1 MKNALLLVLSGA
13 MMGIAVAS
21 FVVPPLISW
30 YTSPGGLPKGAEI
43 QAVVQIP
50 EVVKYVSSRLLIGQS
65 IGAAIGAALGAAVY
79 FMTRKSTP
87 PLSTPVA
94 PASAPLTNNKL

>member
-13 MMGIAVAS
+13 LIGIAVAS

-50 EVVKYVSSRLLIGQS
+50 EVVRYVSSRLLIGQS

-79 FMTRKSTP
+79 FMTRKAPST
-87 PLSTPVA
+87 V
-94 PASAPLTNNKL
+94 SATSSAA

>member
-13 MMGIAVAS
+13 LIGIAVAS

-50 EVVKYVSSRLLIGQS
+50 EVVRYVSSRLLIGQS
-65 IGAAIGAALGAAVY
+65 IGATIGAALGAAVY
-79 FMTRKSTP
+79 FMTRKTP
-87 PLSTPVA
+87 APAPTPVL
-94 PASAPLTNNKL
+94 PTSQM

>member
-1 MKNALLLVLSGA
+1 MKNALLLILSGA
-13 MMGIAVAS
+13 LIGITVAS

-50 EVVKYVSSRLLIGQS
+50 EVVRYVSSRLLIGQAV
-65 IGAAIGAALGAAVY
+65 GGCIGAALGAAVY
-79 FMTRKSTP
+79 IMRRKS
-87 PLSTPVA
+87 
-94 PASAPLTNNKL
+94 PAAPLPAKP

>member
-1 MKNALLLVLSGA
+1 MKNALLLILGGA
-13 MMGIAVAS
+13 LIGIAVAS

-50 EVVKYVSSRLLIGQS
+50 EVVRYVASRLLIGQA
-65 IGAAIGAALGAAVY
+65 IGGGIGAALGAVVF
-79 FMTRKSTP
+79 FMTRKNLP
-87 PLSTPVA
+87 
-94 PASAPLTNNKL
+94 PASTSPV

>member
-1 MKNALLLVLSGA
+1 MKNALLLILSGA
-13 MMGIAVAS
+13 LIGIAVAS

-50 EVVKYVSSRLLIGQS
+50 EVVRYVASKLLLGQAIGGS
-65 IGAAIGAALGAAVY
+65 IGAALGGVVF
-79 FMTRKSTP
+79 FMTRKS
-87 PLSTPVA
+87 
-94 PASAPLTNNKL
+94 PAAPLPANP

>member
-1 MKNALLLVLSGA
+1 MKNALLLIMGGA
-13 MMGIAVAS
+13 LIGIASAS

-50 EVVKYVSSRLLIGQS
+50 EVVRYVSSRLLIGQA
-65 IGAAIGAALGAAVY
+65 IGGSIGAALGAAVY
-79 FMTRKSTP
+79 VMKRKA
-87 PLSTPVA
+87 PVA
-94 PASAPLTNNKL
+94 PSPIKA

>member
-1 MKNALLLVLSGA
+1 MKNALLLILSGA
-13 MMGIAVAS
+13 LIGIAVAS

-50 EVVKYVSSRLLIGQS
+50 EVVRYVSSRLLIGQA
-65 IGAAIGAALGAAVY
+65 IGGGLGAALGAAAY
-79 FMTRKSTP
+79 FMTRKSP
-87 PLSTPVA
+87 ATPV
-94 PASAPLTNNKL
+94 PAGV

>member
-1 MKNALLLVLSGA
+1 MKNALLLIMGGA
-13 MMGIAVAS
+13 LIGIASAS

-50 EVVKYVSSRLLIGQS
+50 EVVRYVSSRLLIGQA
-65 IGAAIGAALGAAVY
+65 IGGSIGAALGAAVY
-79 FMTRKSTP
+79 VMKRKA
-87 PLSTPVA
+87 PVA
-94 PASAPLTNNKL
+94 PSPTKA